1 MTISKA
7 QQRAVHKYINAN
19 YDRLE
24 VTLPKGQKAVVKAYA
39 AAHGESVNA
48 LIARLIAQE
57 LGLEDSTEK

>member
-1 MTISKA
+1 MTVSKA
-7 QQRAVHKYINAN
+7 QQRAVHKYIKAK
-19 YDRLE
+19 YDRVEL
-24 VTLPKGQKAVVKAYA
+24 TLPKGQKEAVKAYA